1 MSGFVNATV
10 AFSLWALMIP
20 TALYAVWPWIK
31 RVRIGLAPPDTELR
45 EAKEA
50 QQRLFARFK
59 EAHRELTFLKG
70 ANERARGKLREAEQ
84 ERDALRAENEELTA
98 QNERFGSQPA
108 NEELKKRALRWSGEL
123 FQFAQEREKHAPPEA
138 TPQMSGGFWD
148 AIKESMA
155 DPKTQERA
163 NYDNETRRLY
173 SEQYGGDV
181 GAVLDALQR
190 REWLDPEER
199 KRLEEELANE
209 FMSPT
214 SSIRQVAQRLD
225 AIGKRL

>member
-1 MSGFVNATV
+1 
-10 AFSLWALMIP
+10 
-20 TALYAVWPWIK
+20 
-31 RVRIGLAPPDTELR
+31 
-45 EAKEA
+45 
-50 QQRLFARFK
+50 
-59 EAHRELTFLKG
+59 
-70 ANERARGKLREAEQ
+70 
-84 ERDALRAENEELTA
+84 
-98 QNERFGSQPA
+98 
-108 NEELKKRALRWSGEL
+108 
-123 FQFAQEREKHAPPEA
+123 
-138 TPQMSGGFWD
+138 MSGGFWD